1 VIAREAARAILGL
14 VDIRIGARFRGL
26 RHRRGWR
33 QADLAARAGVS
44 QDVVSLIER
53 GRLDLVSLEKIR
65 RVALE
70 LDAEFVIQ
78 LRWRGGDLDRL
89 LDEGHAS
96 LVGRTAALL
105 RNLGWE
111 VRAEV
116 SYSIYGERG
125 SIDVLGWHEATRTL
139 LVIEV
144 KTDVVSVE
152 ETLRKH
158 DEKVRLAGR
167 IVAERFG
174 WRPRT
179 VGRLLVLPGLAT
191 PRRRVERH
199 ASVLQVAYPARGA
212 AIRAWLRG
220 PEGALSGIL
229 FLQPAGGR
237 QFEGVR
243 RRRIRRRAA

>member
-1 VIAREAARAILGL
+1 

-26 RHRRGWR
+26 RHRRGWT
-33 QADLAARAGVS
+33 QAQLAARAIVS

-53 GRLDLVSLEKIR
+53 GRLERVSLANLR
-65 RVALE
+65 AVAQA
-70 LDAEFVIQ
+70 LDAEFYVQ

-89 LDEGHAS
+89 MDEGHAT
-96 LVGRTAALL
+96 LVGQTADLL
-105 RNLGWE
+105 RERGWQ

-125 SIDVLGWHEATRTL
+125 SIDLLGWHEATRTL

-167 IVAERFG
+167 IAAEQFG
-174 WRPRT
+174 WRPQT
-179 VGRLLVLPGLAT
+179 VGRVLVLPGLAT
-191 PRRRVERH
+191 PRRRVARH
-199 ASVLQVAYPARGA
+199 ASVVQVAYPARGA
-212 AIRAWLRG
+212 AIRAWLRE
-220 PEGALSGIL
+220 PTGAMSGIL

-237 QFEGVR
+237 QFEGVG
-243 RRRIRRRAA
+243 RRRIRRPAA